1 MPILLRGIEGIKAYA
16 GFNLGKSSWVEINKD
31 MINGFASATDDWD
44 WISVDEEKAAQ
55 GPFGGTIAQSY
66 LVLSLMIPLLSD
78 IYLLEDIG
86 LGLQC
91 GINRLRFL
99 APVPVNSSI
108 RLDATLKSVDA
119 VGEGAQLVLVCV
131 IECDATKEPALEAEI
146 VYRFWPSSH
155 SSIRAVRACGSG

>member
-16 GFNLGKSSWVEINKD
+16 GFHLGKSSWIEVNRD
-31 MINGFASATDDWD
+31 MITGFAAATDDWD

-55 GPFGGTIAQSY
+55 GPFGGAVAQSY
-66 LVLSLMIPLLSD
+66 LILSLMVPLLSD

-108 RLDATLKSVDA
+108 RLDATLKSVET
-119 VGEGAQLVLVCV
+119 VGDGAQLVLDCV
-131 IECDATKEPALEAEI
+131 IECDAAKQPALEAEI
-146 VYRFWPSSH
+146 VYRFWPSAHRSMQ
-155 SSIRAVRACGSG
+155 AVHACGSG